1 MDLYNRLE
9 LGDIRNVNEEE
20 QEKFFYQPIY
30 QILPLEYAKSI
41 LVNKEIRFNNVFIS
55 WEDPYELFISKQK
68 TFIDGKSFSIDNY
81 EKRIYGQCWSL
92 NKVQMQ
98 CGVSILQ
105 RKKEYV

>member
-41 LVNKEIRFNNVFIS
+41 LVNKEIRFNNVFHCC
-55 WEDPYELFISKQK
+55 P
-68 TFIDGKSFSIDNY
+68 
-81 EKRIYGQCWSL
+81 EK
-92 NKVQMQ
+92 
-98 CGVSILQ
+98 IL
-105 RKKEYV
+105 